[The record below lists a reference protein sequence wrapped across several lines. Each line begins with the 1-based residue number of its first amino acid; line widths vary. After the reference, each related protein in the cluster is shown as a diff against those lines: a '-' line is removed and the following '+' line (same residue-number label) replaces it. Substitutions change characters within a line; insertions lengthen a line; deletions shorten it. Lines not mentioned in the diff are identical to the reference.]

1 MSEERKVAKNEQD
14 TLTVRQ
20 QALRD
25 AEEKTQDQNASRVVK
40 ADRGE
45 PGDVVV
51 PGFGQFVGEADG
63 EPVSPADVEVRKTQA
78 SQTDA
83 EVQGK

>member
-1 MSEERKVAKNEQD
+1 MSKSEQE

-20 QALRD
+20 QQLRD
-25 AEEKTQDQNASRVVK
+25 AEAQTQDQNASRVVK

-63 EPVSPADVEVRKTQA
+63 EPVSPADVVVRKTQA
-78 SQTDA
+78 TQTDA
-83 EVQGK
+83 EAQSK